1 MREII
6 EKDKDFVTGIEK
18 YSTKKKPL
26 SNVRGKVSVSLY
38 DENNN
43 KIREI
48 NTENLIMDWYK
59 EDAYERTFVNTL
71 AQGIGYSSNAGFF
84 LEPTK
89 YMILSNRDKEVN
101 SYDCFGFGDVI
112 GYAQKRKAYSGSSSQ
127 QGSYNISES
136 YKTTDEN
143 GNIVVHE
150 VYDFPTNACNGTIKS
165 ILWAPVTNEYESI
178 YISRISINSINTNTT
193 QSIAQTVFIEDNF
206 AYCCYLN
213 SSYELCKF
221 EDGKVSKI
229 SSALLAPDGTSMNT
243 TNKVIHIDMS
253 DTSNIKGAI
262 VNTSTSSQVSGINAN
277 SVAVCKW
284 NAGTGE
290 ATVEKTL
297 LNPTFQTEPT
307 TKKTYNIKGILRKG
321 NYLYYALEISK
332 YHSVAKVDMNGSLIS
347 QIHLGDSGNSWD
359 WWSGLNI
366 IGDNIILST
375 YNKTFI
381 LSDNLETL
389 YTKNTYTSSTDFW
402 NPATS
407 PKFDNVYVGFEY
419 FSGVYKI
426 DFKGFKC
433 PMTTCVKLPNPIT
446 KTNTNTMKV
455 QYDFVLEPPRYKH
468 IVAGGKQNV

>member
-71 AQGIGYSSNAGFF
+71 AQGIGYSSNVGFF
-84 LEPTK
+84 ERPTRF
-89 YMILSNRDKEVN
+89 MILSDRDKEVN
-101 SYDCFGFGDVI
+101 SKDCFDFGNII
-112 GYAQKRKAYSGSSSQ
+112 GYAEKRTAYSGSSSQ

-165 ILWAPVTNEYESI
+165 ILWAPYTNEFQ
-178 YISRISINSINTNTT
+178 SINVAKINISSINTVTARGV
-193 QSIAQTVFIEDNF
+193 SQTPFIEDNF

-213 SSYELCKF
+213 NLYEVYKF
-221 EDGKVSKI
+221 EEGKRTKM
-229 SSALLAPDGTSMNT
+229 SSALLLPDGSAMNK
-243 TNKVIHIDMS
+243 TNKVIHVDMS
-253 DTSNIKGAI
+253 DLSNIKGAI
-262 VNTSTSSQVSGINAN
+262 VNTSSGAN
-277 SVAVCKW
+277 NGIDGNNVILCKW
-284 NAGTGE
+284 SDSSGE
-290 ATVEKTL
+290 ITVEKTI
-297 LNPTFQTEPT
+297 LNPTFETEPT
-307 TKKTYNIKGILRKG
+307 TQSAYSIGAIIRKG
-321 NYLYYALEISK
+321 NYLFYTLSSFNYR
-332 YHSVAKVDMNGSLIS
+332 SVAKVDMNGSLIS
-347 QIHLGDSGNSWD
+347 QIHLGYCDSYWGWWD
-359 WWSGLNI
+359 GINI
-366 IGDNIILST
+366 IGDNIFLST
-375 YNKTFI
+375 WNSTYI
-381 LSDNLETL
+381 LSDNLEIL
-389 YTKNTYTSSTDFW
+389 KVKSGYSSGSDFES
-402 NPATS
+402 PVTS
-407 PKFDNVYVGFEY
+407 PKFDNVCMNYLYSSSTYTISFN
-419 FSGVYKI
+419 SL
-426 DFKGFKC
+426 KC

-455 QYDFVLEPPRYKH
+455 QYDFVLEPPRYRYMF
-468 IVAGGKQNV
+468 AGGKQNV